1 MRRCSLLQNMEI
13 RDPEIQN
20 MEIRDPEIQN
30 MEIRDDCSLLQNMEI
45 MRIINRQ
52 VIMSFGDFALL
63 HG

>member
-1 MRRCSLLQNMEI
+1 MRRCSLL
-13 RDPEIQN
+13 QN